1 MSPLSLNARQFEG
14 KVALVTGAASGI
26 GAATARALAAE
37 GAELIVLDLKREPL
51 EQLADE
57 LGAVAVAGDAAS
69 AVDAVRAV
77 ASAIERFGALD
88 ALLACAGADVGG
100 GPLGDLSDQDWSTC
114 LHANLEACAVTVRAA
129 LPALV
134 ERRGAVVIVASI
146 GAVSAGPGLAAYIA
160 AKSGLLALT
169 RSLAIDYGPHG
180 VRINAVCPGFV
191 KTPMLQ
197 GAFEGFA
204 AHLGVTAEEVSARAT
219 AYLPLRRAAEPEEIA
234 SVCLF
239 LASDDASFMTGSHI
253 VVDGGTMA
261 ANVGTAPF
269 ALDG

>member
-1 MSPLSLNARQFEG
+1 MVSGQFDG
-14 KVALVTGAASGI
+14 KTALVTGAASGI
-26 GAATARALAAE
+26 GEATARALAEE
-37 GAELIVLDLKREPL
+37 GAGLVLFDLSRDPL
-51 EQLADE
+51 ERLADE
-57 LGAVAVAGDAAS
+57 LGAVAVTGDAAN
-69 AVDAVRAV
+69 AADAQRAV
-77 ASAIERFGALD
+77 AAAVERFGGLD

-100 GPLGDLSDQDWSTC
+100 GPLGQLSTADWDAC
-114 LHANLEACAVTVRAA
+114 LRANLETCVVSVRAA
-129 LPALV
+129 LPALE

-146 GAVSAGPGLAAYIA
+146 GAVSAGPGLAGYIA

-169 RSLAIDYGPHG
+169 HSLAIDYGPRG
-180 VRINAVCPGFV
+180 VRVNAVCPGFV
-191 KTPMLQ
+191 NTPMLRN
-197 GAFEGFA
+197 ALEGFA
-204 AHLGVTAEEVSARAT
+204 QQLGVSAEEVNARAT

-269 ALDG
+269 SRDG

>member
-1 MSPLSLNARQFEG
+1 MSSTSSHAGQFEG
-14 KVALVTGAASGI
+14 GVALVTGAASGI

-37 GAELIVLDLKREPL
+37 GAALVLFDLKREPL
-51 EQLADE
+51 EQLAGE
-57 LGAVAVAGDAAS
+57 LGAVPVAGDAAS
-69 AVDAVRAV
+69 TADAERAV
-77 ASAIERFGALD
+77 AAALERFGALD

-100 GPLGDLSDQDWSTC
+100 GPLGDLSDEDWTAC
-114 LHANLEACAVTVRAA
+114 LHANLETCAVTVRAA

-134 ERRGAVVIVASI
+134 ESRGAIVIVASI

-169 RSLAIDYGPHG
+169 RSLAIDYGPQG
-180 VRINAVCPGFV
+180 VRVNAVCPGFV
-191 KTPMLQ
+191 NTPMLQ
-197 GAFEGFA
+197 GALEGFA
-204 AHLGVTAEEVSARAT
+204 DHLGVTAEEVSARAT
-219 AYLPLRRAAEPEEIA
+219 GYLPLRRAAEPEEIA

-269 ALDG
+269 SLDD